1 MESEKKK
8 RFVRKIAFR
17 VLLAAIVGGAA
28 VMIMRSKEASR
39 SGGSDSSVKS
49 VEANYA
55 TFLEQS
61 QFEWSVTDKFKAAIK
76 LASAYPYGQK
86 VRFRFDGYLS
96 PIDKPVKF
104 EMQVAYDLQLA
115 DHSLK
120 IEKPQLV
127 SFDLDGVSAGMQK
140 EFADAG
146 ATVFALF
153 VKDAKTAP
161 LPLDFSPAKII
172 SMTTSKILLK

>member
-1 MESEKKK
+1 MESDKKK
-8 RFVRKIAFR
+8 RLVRKIAFR

-28 VMIMRSKEASR
+28 VMIMRSKEQTEQVPV
-39 SGGSDSSVKS
+39 DSSIKS

-55 TFLEQS
+55 AFLEKA

-115 DHSLK
+115 DHSLA
-120 IEKPQLV
+120 IESPQLV
-127 SFDLDGVSAGMQK
+127 NFDLDGVSDGVRK

-146 ATVFALF
+146 SAIFALF
-153 VKDAKTAP
+153 VKDAKAVP
-161 LPLDFSPAKII
+161 LPLDFTPVKII